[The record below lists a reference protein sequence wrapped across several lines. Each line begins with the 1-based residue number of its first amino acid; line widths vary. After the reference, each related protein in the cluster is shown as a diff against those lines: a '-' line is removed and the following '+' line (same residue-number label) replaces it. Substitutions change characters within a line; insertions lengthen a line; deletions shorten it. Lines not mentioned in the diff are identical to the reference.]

1 MTDQPAPN
9 RPNMADST
17 TNQHFNRVRSHSTL
31 AALARGLTLI
41 EVLIV
46 ISILG
51 VLLGLVS
58 LNLRNDQRQNYASAE
73 QLSARI
79 NHATLLATLR
89 GNAMGLSLSNQSYQ
103 FWEQIKQAN
112 IQGSTPES
120 TWLIS
125 DQRGLKLHQLRENQ
139 QLELQLEQTTIA
151 LTNTQPGGPQL
162 FFPASG
168 ELPDFTISLG
178 NIEHS
183 HHYQITSDPSHFLAI
198 ITDKTGFNLSSITKK
213 PDQ

>member
-1 MTDQPAPN
+1 MPDQPVPN
-9 RPNMADST
+9 LPTMADST
-17 TNQHFNRVRSHSTL
+17 TNQYISQLPSNSTL
-31 AALARGLTLI
+31 ASLARGLTLI

-58 LNLRNDQRQNYASAE
+58 LNMTNDRRQNYASAE

-103 FWEQIKQAN
+103 FWERIKQAN

-120 TWLIS
+120 TWA
-125 DQRGLKLHQLRENQ
+125 
-139 QLELQLEQTTIA
+139 TIRPRA
-151 LTNTQPGGPQL
+151 
-162 FFPASG
+162 
-168 ELPDFTISLG
+168 
-178 NIEHS
+178 
-183 HHYQITSDPSHFLAI
+183 
-198 ITDKTGFNLSSITKK
+198 K
-213 PDQ
+213 

>member
-1 MTDQPAPN
+1 
-9 RPNMADST
+9 MADST
-17 TNQHFNRVRSHSTL
+17 TNQHFSHLPSHSTL

-58 LNLRNDQRQNYASAE
+58 LNMTNDQRQNYASAE

-103 FWEQIKQAN
+103 FWERIKQAN

-125 DQRGLKLHQLRENQ
+125 GQRGLKLHQLRENQ
-139 QLELQLEQTTIA
+139 RLGLQLEQTTIP

-178 NIEHS
+178 NTENRN
-183 HHYQITSDPSHFLAI
+183 HYQITSDASRFLAI
-198 ITDKTGFNLSSITKK
+198 ITDETGFNLNPITQK